1 MWCSGLRDLNLSNN
15 GLTWA
20 CSEGMASL
28 VGTNT
33 ALTVLQMDGNP
44 VGQWGVGRMLQAL
57 SRSDGQL
64 QRLSIHNV
72 RGWVP
77 KHS

>member
-1 MWCSGLRDLNLSNN
+1 
-15 GLTWA
+15 
-20 CSEGMASL
+20 MASL

-44 VGQWGVGRMLQAL
+44 VGQWGVGHMLQAL